1 MIAPATHPVAKPCAS
16 PIPIKAIPIVAMV
29 VHELPVIT
37 DTTAQIT
44 QQEARKKLGW
54 INLHPRNKSRSG
66 RYR

>member
-37 DTTAQIT
+37 DTTAQIM

-54 INLHPRNKSRSG
+54 MICIP
-66 RYR
+66 

>member
-37 DTTAQIT
+37 DPSAGVKSIGKTEKISRTKSI
-44 QQEARKKLGW
+44 KKKK
-54 INLHPRNKSRSG
+54 IPFIK
-66 RYR
+66 Y